1 MKTNALL
8 IGVLLCLLIS
18 GTAGAQDAVD
28 ITSEPHH
35 RLLLENDQVRV
46 FDISIGAH
54 SSTQLT
60 RHDHNYLVVT
70 LCDCEIASWAE
81 GQAGVIT
88 YRYNRNDVRFF
99 FGGPARTMRN
109 DTPNEYHN
117 LTVEFLSPKVTTFGY
132 QPDAG
137 HWEYGSNA
145 LPPPVDS
152 RAKFATVMALG
163 EATVKDVQLLP
174 DDAYPAPEKN
184 SAELVIALTDLD
196 LKTEKDRI
204 RKSQGELDWIAPGRK
219 SELVN
224 HDTEPARF
232 VLIELRSQASSGEPG
247 GL

>member
-1 MKTNALL
+1 MKTNVLL
-8 IGVLLCLLIS
+8 IGVLLCLLIP
-18 GTAGAQDAVD
+18 GTAVAQNAVD
-28 ITSEPHH
+28 ISSEPHH

-46 FDISIGAH
+46 FDVSIGAH

-145 LPPPVDS
+145 LAPPVDS

-174 DDAYPAPEKN
+174 DDAYPAPEKEA
-184 SAELVIALTDLD
+184 AELVIALTDLD

-204 RKSQGELDWIAPGRK
+204 RKSQGELVWIAPGRK

>member
-1 MKTNALL
+1 MKTNAL
-8 IGVLLCLLIS
+8 ITGVLLFGLLS
-18 GTAGAQDAVD
+18 GTGRAQDAVD

-35 RLLLENDQVRV
+35 HQLLENDQVRV
-46 FDISIGAH
+46 FDVSIGAH
-54 SSTQLT
+54 SSTQPT

-99 FGGPARTMRN
+99 FGGRARTMRN

-117 LTVEFLSPKVTTFGY
+117 LTVEFLNPKVTTFGY

-137 HWEYGSNA
+137 HWEYGSSA

-152 RAKFATVMALG
+152 RAKFANVMALG

-174 DDAYPAPEKN
+174 GDAYPAPEKEA
-184 SAELVIALTDLD
+184 AELLIALSDLD
-196 LKTEKDRI
+196 LKTRESRI
-204 RKSQGELDWIAPGRK
+204 RKSQGELAWIGPGRK
-219 SELVN
+219 LDLVN
-224 HDTEPARF
+224 NDTEPARF
-232 VLIELRSQASSGEPG
+232 VLIELRLQASSVEHDGF
-247 GL
+247 